1 MLIILFVMFNIFFWF
16 CKKKIRCNMYLEK
29 CKVIDSKIWIYY
41 IIISFFILII
51 CNIKILDVWIEL
63 LLFVIVGIMD
73 C

>member
-1 MLIILFVMFNIFFWF
+1 M
-16 CKKKIRCNMYLEK
+16 EK

>member
-1 MLIILFVMFNIFFWF
+1 
-16 CKKKIRCNMYLEK
+16 MYLEK